1 MADGAP
7 EADASAA
14 AESIAPQPAAI
25 ADLLD
30 KSSTIAKRAIVEAR
44 FFKEDIF
51 KTVSL
56 ILFELLGTVKFILIK
71 LGLGKIISLL
81 RFHA

>member
-14 AESIAPQPAAI
+14 AESIAPQLDAI

-71 LGLGKIISLL
+71 LGLGKIIPLL
-81 RFHA
+81 RLHV